1 MSIRTKQYLRILGR
15 GSLFMILAVI
25 INGAACW
32 AQLLGKTP
40 IGHSSGIIFSG
51 TVYQYYWPAYIG
63 GIIIYWGLLA
73 VSYKKLMMKHT
84 LQLTTYIIPL
94 RIVAWITYALW
105 TPVMAFTQITVVF
118 LGVGGL
124 GGNIKPEFMV
134 EISAIGWPAAA
145 AVLIGAD
152 LIKKSFG
159 QKNTEIL

>member
-63 GIIIYWGLLA
+63 GIIIYWGFLA

-105 TPVMAFTQITVVF
+105 TPVMVFTQITVVF
-118 LGVGGL
+118 IGVGGL
-124 GGNIKPEFMV
+124 GGNIEPEFMV
-134 EISAIGWPAAA
+134 EISAIGWPAATV
-145 AVLIGAD
+145 VLIGAD
-152 LIKKSFG
+152 LIK
-159 QKNTEIL
+159 NAWLRTAAI